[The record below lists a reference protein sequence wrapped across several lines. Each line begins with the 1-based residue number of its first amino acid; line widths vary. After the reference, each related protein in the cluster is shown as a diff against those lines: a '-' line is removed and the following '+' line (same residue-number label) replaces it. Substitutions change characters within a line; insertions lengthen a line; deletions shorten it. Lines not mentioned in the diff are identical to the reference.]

1 MRDKPYPRRA
11 ASVLLFV
18 CMCLAL
24 AAPLLAQ
31 EAVVRGQVRD
41 AVGEPVIG
49 ASVLV
54 KGTGNGT
61 ITDASGNWSLTRVE
75 KNNVLVFSFIG
86 YDTQEIVYTG
96 QNRIDITLEEDV
108 KAIDEVVVIGY
119 GSLNKKELSSSIVQ
133 VNRSDFQ
140 QGSMS
145 SPIELLQGKVAG
157 LSVNLTAQ
165 SNPNA
170 DMKNALQIRGASSL
184 SASNAPLIIVDGI
197 AGADYQTLSS
207 QDIESI
213 TVLKDAGSA
222 SIYGTRGANGVILIT
237 TRKGS
242 GKEGTARITYDS
254 WLGINIMKPKPEV
267 LTPEQFRQHE
277 RDTDY
282 GASTDWWDLLARDFS
297 YDNNQYLALDGTTRN
312 GYYGASVNYRKATGL
327 DRETDRQE
335 YGGRFTIQQRGIGDL
350 FEFNASINARKV
362 KQKDGTAPW
371 GSALTTNPTMPVY
384 DETTGEYYQP
394 TSPTGASNPKS
405 QLDLIQKEGDRT
417 YILASAEAKAFLL
430 RKENQALNV
439 SLNYSLNL
447 RDYDYYYY
455 APSNSADSYWNGYT
469 GNAQRRD
476 QKWWTNRLEL
486 LANYTLHLNDHDFKV
501 VLGYNYEEAN
511 FEELQARNFN
521 FAFDQTAWND
531 LGSGTYLKD
540 GKSELSSSKNKSKLI
555 GFFGRI
561 NYNWKG
567 WLMASASYRRE
578 GSTKFGADNKW
589 GDFLAGSL
597 AWEIAAMPFMNGI
610 SIVNSLKPRVSY
622 GVTGRSDFD
631 PYLSQQT
638 YKADGQY
645 YMDGSWNTGFAP
657 SVNANA
663 ALAWEK
669 AVVTN
674 VGIDFSLWNRLRGSI
689 EYYDRQSKDLL
700 YRYTAPQ
707 PPFVY
712 DKILVNVGT
721 IQNRGFELSL
731 DGDILTRTKVKWT
744 SGILLSEG
752 STRLKVLSNDVF
764 QSSYLDLAL
773 KGGPGTSE
781 YFFRVEEGGKIGQ
794 FYGLK
799 TAGVDDNGNMLVY
812 NKADEIIPIG
822 DAKIADKRF
831 IGNGIPKFFL
841 SWNNT
846 FRYKNFDLNL
856 FWRGAF
862 GFDIYNN
869 RLYGMGLEGCGSAN
883 VLSSAYET
891 DLKQPGGLI
900 SSYYLEKGNF
910 FKLENVTLGY
920 NFKPRENKYVND
932 LRVYLSAKNLVT
944 ITNYSGNDPSTVA
957 VNGLEPGIDNSGS
970 YPQATVVSL
979 GLTIHFK

>member
-1 MRDKPYPRRA
+1 MRDKPNLGKMTRI
-11 ASVLLFV
+11 LLFV
-18 CMCLAL
+18 GAWVVYATAL
-24 AAPLLAQ
+24 FAQ
-31 EAVVRGQVRD
+31 EKTLTGHVHD
-41 AVGEPVIG
+41 ASGEPVIG

-54 KGTGNGT
+54 KGTANGT
-61 ITDASGNWSLTRVE
+61 VTDVSGSYSLA
-75 KNNVLVFSFIG
+75 NVKRNDVIVFSFIG
-86 YDTQEIVYTG
+86 YDKQEISYTG
-96 QNRIDITLEEDV
+96 QPVVDVVFQEDV

-133 VNRSDFQ
+133 VNKSDFQ
-140 QGSMS
+140 QGAMS
-145 SPIELLQGKVAG
+145 SPMELLQGKVAG
-157 LSVNLTAQ
+157 LSVNLTSQA
-165 SNPNA
+165 NPNA

-184 SASNAPLIIVDGI
+184 SASNEPLIIIDGI

-207 QDIESI
+207 QDIESV

-237 TRKGS
+237 TRKGA
-242 GKEGTARITYDS
+242 GKEGTSRITYDS
-254 WLGINIMKPKPEV
+254 WLGINVMKPKPQV
-267 LTPEQFRQHE
+267 LTPEEFRHYD

-282 GASTDWWDLLARDFS
+282 GASTDWWDLLSRDFS

-327 DRETDRQE
+327 DQVTDRQE

-350 FEFNASINARKV
+350 LEFTASINARKV
-362 KQKDGTAPW
+362 KSKNGTAPW
-371 GSALTTNPTMPVY
+371 GSALTTNPTMPVW
-384 DETTGEYYQP
+384 DETTGNYYQP
-394 TSPTGASNPKS
+394 TSPTKASNPKS

-417 YILASAEAKAFLL
+417 YLLASAEAKAYLL
-430 RKENQALNV
+430 RRENQALNV
-439 SLNYSLNL
+439 ALNYSLNL
-447 RDYDYYYY
+447 RDYDYYEYS
-455 APSNSADSYWNGYT
+455 PSTSADSYWNGYD
-469 GNAQRRD
+469 GNAYRRD
-476 QKWWTNRLEL
+476 QKWWSNRLEL
-486 LANYTLHLNDHDFKV
+486 LANYSFHIDDHDIKV
-501 VLGYNYEEAN
+501 VLGYNYEEAH
-511 FEELQARNFN
+511 FEELSARNYN
-521 FAFDQTAWND
+521 FAFDQTTWND

-540 GKSELSSSKNKSKLI
+540 GKSELGSSKNKSKLI

-561 NYNWKG
+561 NYNWQG

-589 GDFLAGSL
+589 GDFVAGSL
-597 AWEIAAMPFMNGI
+597 AWEIGNMPFMENV
-610 SIVNSLKPRVSY
+610 SWVNSLKPRFSY

-638 YKADGQY
+638 YKSDGQY
-645 YMDGSWNTGFAP
+645 YMNGSWVTGFAP
-657 SVNANA
+657 SVNANP

-674 VGIDFSLWNRLRGSI
+674 VGIDFILWNRLRGSV
-689 EYYDRQSKDLL
+689 EYYDRQSKNLL
-700 YRYTAPQ
+700 YKYTAPQ

-721 IQNRGFELSL
+721 IENLGFELNL
-731 DGDILTRTKVKWT
+731 DGDILTRTPLKWT
-744 SGILLSEG
+744 SGILLSQG
-752 STRLKVLSNDVF
+752 TTQLKVLSNDVF
-764 QSSYLDLAL
+764 RSSYLDLAL
-773 KGGPGTSE
+773 KGGEGTSE
-781 YFFRVEEGGKIGQ
+781 YYFRVKEGGKIGQ

-799 TAGVDDNGNMLVY
+799 TAGVDDKGNMLVY
-812 NKADEIIPIG
+812 NQDNEVIPIG

-831 IGNGIPKFFL
+831 IGNGIPKLFL

-862 GFDIYNN
+862 GFEIYNT
-869 RLYGMGLEGCGSAN
+869 RLYGMGLEGCGSSN
-883 VLSSAYET
+883 VLRSAYDT

-900 SSYYLEKGNF
+900 SSYFLEKGNF

-920 NFKPRENKYVND
+920 NFNPRENKYMNS
-932 LRVYLSAKNLVT
+932 LRVYLSAKNLFT
-944 ITNYSGNDPSTVA
+944 LTKYSGNDPSTVA
-957 VNGLEPGIDNSGS
+957 VNGLEPSIDSSGA
-970 YPQATVVSL
+970 YPQATVLSV